1 MATIH
6 LTGRITESGK
16 LEIDLPDGLPP
27 GEVQVTIQVPVS
39 EPPKDSSDW
48 ENQPWTEEEIRE
60 FLTFEPKS
68 AAEIAD
74 SDAIGAWAHK
84 GITDSVAFVEDLR
97 RKELER
103 RRASWS
109 GGLDGSD

>member
-6 LTGRITESGK
+6 LTGRITDAGK
-16 LEIDLPDGLPP
+16 LEIDLPEGLPS
-27 GEVQVTIQVPVS
+27 GEVEVTIQIAPT
-39 EPPKDSSDW
+39 SSSDDW

-68 AAEIAD
+68 AAEIAE
-74 SDAIGAWAHK
+74 SEAFGAWADL
-84 GITDSVAFVEDLR
+84 GITDSVAWIEELR
-97 RKELER
+97 RKEWER

-109 GGLDGSD
+109 GRLNDID